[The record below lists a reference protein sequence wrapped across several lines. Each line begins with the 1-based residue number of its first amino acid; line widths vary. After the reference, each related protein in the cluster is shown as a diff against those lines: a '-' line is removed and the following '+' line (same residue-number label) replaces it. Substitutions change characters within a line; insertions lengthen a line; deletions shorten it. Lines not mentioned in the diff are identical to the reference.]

1 VKRKPKRKLT
11 PAQRKR
17 FKRKFKKLLRERKFR
32 PFKQK
37 LAIAYAY
44 ARKK

>member
-1 VKRKPKRKLT
+1 MKRRKLT
-11 PAQRKR
+11 PAQR
-17 FKRKFKKLLRERKFR
+17 RKFTRKLKKLMRERKFR

-37 LAIAYAY
+37 LAIAYAH